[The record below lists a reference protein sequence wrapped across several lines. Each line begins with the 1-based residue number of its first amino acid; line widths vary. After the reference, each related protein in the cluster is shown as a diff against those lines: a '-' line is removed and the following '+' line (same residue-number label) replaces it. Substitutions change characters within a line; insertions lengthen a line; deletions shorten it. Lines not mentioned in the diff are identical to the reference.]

1 MVQSRGWFDGIDT
14 AGGRGGRDGHR
25 PPTVLFFSNGHG
37 EDAVAAAIASQL
49 RALAPHVR
57 ILAAP
62 IVGEGLALRRHGF
75 EVVTPTR
82 AMPSGGLIGAG
93 NPAAVL
99 ADLRAGL
106 IRLHLRQA
114 LRLKALAPEVD
125 LMVGV
130 GDRVSLYVARW
141 WLRLRLVL
149 VAIADSVHLTG
160 DLRRVWTPL
169 DRHLMRRHTRQ
180 VFTRDQASADLLRQ
194 DGVRARFVGNPMLD
208 ALETSSEPFPVAAEE
223 GTPLVAL
230 LPGSREPAYHNLV
243 LLLEAVEAMATRIR
257 ACYAVAWPVQLPLR
271 PLRHGLLA
279 NTPWDLQDDEA
290 AGGMASEGS
299 PRGGLLGWLVHRP
312 SRTRLPLVVGRT
324 GDVLRRAAVV
334 VGLAGTANEQAAGL
348 GKPVVTCPSWGPPVT
363 RELVRRQKRLLG
375 EAVRAVER
383 RPQELAEAVEAILTD
398 PALYRRMAREGQARM
413 GPPGGARRIAEAL
426 LQELEGGAS
435 AHQLVDP
442 PGS

>member
-1 MVQSRGWFDGIDT
+1 MVQSGRWFEGMGA
-14 AGGRGGRDGHR
+14 AGPRAGRDGRH

-37 EDAVAAAIASQL
+37 EDAVAAAIAARL

-62 IVGEGLALRRHGF
+62 VVGEGLAFRRQGF

-82 AMPSGGLIGAG
+82 AMPSGGLLGAR

-106 IRLHLRQA
+106 IRLHVRQA
-114 LRLKALAPEVD
+114 LRLRALAPAVD

-141 WLRLRLVL
+141 WLRLPLVL

-169 DRHLMRRHTRQ
+169 DRHLMRRHTRR
-180 VFTRDQASADLLRQ
+180 VFTRDQLSADLLRQ

-208 ALETSSEPFPVAAEE
+208 ALETSPEPLPVAEGE

-230 LPGSREPAYHNLV
+230 LPGSRQPAYHNLL
-243 LLLEAVEAMATRIR
+243 LLLEAVERMATRLR
-257 ACYAVAWPVQLPLR
+257 ACYAVAWPAQLPLR
-271 PLRHGLLA
+271 PIREGLLA
-279 NTPWDLQDDEA
+279 K
-290 AGGMASEGS
+290 AGWQWRGDMADGVAS
-299 PRGGLLGWLVHRP
+299 GGGPPAGLVGWLVHHP
-312 SRTRLPLVVGRT
+312 SGARVHLIAGRT

-363 RELVRRQKRLLG
+363 RELVRRQKLLLG

-383 RPQELAEAVEAILTD
+383 RPQELAEAVVAILTD
-398 PALYRRMAREGQARM
+398 PALYRRMAREGPARM

-426 LQELEGGAS
+426 LQEIEGGGAVD
-435 AHQLVDP
+435 QIVDP